1 MNHPTRRDAIVGGL
15 AGGLAAGLLRPQA
28 AVAAPALPA
37 EVDIAIVG
45 AGIAGL
51 AAAAILAERGRS
63 VVVLEARERIGGRIW
78 TDTARLGV
86 PVDLGA
92 ASLKSSDINPLVAE
106 LRRREVRMQP
116 DDGDFWLFD
125 RDARGGVRDAEPLDY
140 DALGAAYDR
149 IDDALS
155 DAKVLRADV
164 ALASRVKLDGDAAAG
179 NSAGSLAGRWGDLAR
194 AMAGPLH
201 LGVEFGQVAA
211 LDAPRLAGTGN
222 EIWLPGGMGGWL
234 ADFARGLPVH
244 LSRPV
249 SRIDWSGRGV
259 TLATAEGEVKA
270 EACIVTQPTA
280 LLAAA
285 GSKDGILFQPA
296 LPEVQR
302 EALGRLGTGL
312 LNRIALL
319 YEPGSFEAPVNTQ
332 ALSRADGKG
341 GGTLSFRLNVL
352 AQPVAVALAGGDYAR
367 DLEGRGEAAAIAA
380 ARAQLKAMLGDE
392 LDRRFVRGIASAWG
406 RDPWSRG
413 AICVARPGFSAARRI
428 AGRAL
433 SGPAGR
439 VRVLFAGEAFAPQD
453 WIGSVTGAWL
463 SGRQAAAEALRMLG

>member
-1 MNHPTRRDAIVGGL
+1 M
-15 AGGLAAGLLRPQA
+15 AAGLLPPLLSAGR
-28 AVAAPALPA
+28 VAAAPATAALPA
-37 EVDIAIVG
+37 EVDVAIVG
-45 AGIAGL
+45 AGMAGL
-51 AAAAILAERGRS
+51 AAAMMLTERGRS
-63 VVVLEARERIGGRIW
+63 VAVLEARDRIGGRVW
-78 TDTARLGV
+78 TDSARLGV

-92 ASLKSSDINPLVAE
+92 ASLKSSDVNPLVAE

-125 RDARGGVRDAEPLDY
+125 RDGRGGSRDAEPLDY

-149 IDDALS
+149 IDDALA

-164 ALASRVKLDGDAAAG
+164 PLASRVKLDGDVPASG
-179 NSAGSLAGRWGDLAR
+179 NTAGSLAGRWSALAR
-194 AMAGPLH
+194 ALAGPLH
-201 LGVEFGQVAA
+201 LGVEFNQVAA

-222 EIWLPGGMGGWL
+222 EIWLPGGLGGWL
-234 ADFARGLPVH
+234 AGYARDLPVY

-259 TLATAEGEVKA
+259 TLATAEGQVKA
-270 EACIVTQPTA
+270 EACIVTQPPA

-285 GSKDGILFQPA
+285 GSKDGILFQPG

-302 EALGRLGTGL
+302 EALGRLGSGL

-332 ALSRADGKG
+332 VLSRGGSDGKG
-341 GGTLSFRLNVL
+341 GGILSFRLNVL

-380 ARAQLKAMLGDE
+380 ARAQLKTMLGDE

-413 AICVARPGFSAARRI
+413 AICVARPGFSAARRM

-439 VRVLFAGEAFAPQD
+439 IRVLFAGEAFAPQD
-453 WIGSVTGAWL
+453 WIGSVAGAWL